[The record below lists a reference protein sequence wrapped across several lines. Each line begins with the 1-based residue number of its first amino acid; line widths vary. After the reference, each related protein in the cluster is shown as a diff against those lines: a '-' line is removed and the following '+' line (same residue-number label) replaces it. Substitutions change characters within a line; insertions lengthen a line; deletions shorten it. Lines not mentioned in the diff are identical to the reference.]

1 MGMQE
6 THKMPRRQP
15 NFLSD
20 EDEFYTGVGNRM
32 EARVDSKSR
41 GVAGELGFDG
51 NMKFMPDHETQ
62 YPSASAHEGIHKHVG
77 PPTKVRHHKPRGLAK
92 DLLNMAHKDLAHIK
106 HEYAA
111 PSLMATEFHEARA
124 LLKELD
130 EREKDDTSLVHIPH
144 SLAFIT
150 VEAFN
155 EESSEVAK
163 KQLTYVNHKRAENE
177 ASGKPRR
184 PRKDGNPP
192 TTGPITIDKI
202 SKMEMKSPV
211 NSGGGEYDI
220 KVARN
225 FLHKLIKKIPLL
237 YYNLIRYSTHAV
249 SGGTPSKTVHHTP
262 ARDEH
267 QTKFYNAYH
276 YNKKLLHK
284 AKHAAHSH
292 HGKDGG
298 DGKRKKRNRKPRE
311 PRPSRA

>member
-1 MGMQE
+1 MHD

-41 GVAGELGFDG
+41 GDIGELGALNTWKTAKGYEGVNFSTHD
-51 NMKFMPDHETQ
+51 PDPEYSKMLSSH
-62 YPSASAHEGIHKHVG
+62 PK
-77 PPTKVRHHKPRGLAK
+77 KHHKPRGLAK
-92 DLLNMAHKDLAHIK
+92 DLLNVAHKELAHIK
-106 HEYAA
+106 HEYAS

-130 EREKDDTSLVHIPH
+130 ERNKDDTSLVHIPS
-144 SLAFIT
+144 SLAHT
-150 VEAFN
+150 AVAGFN
-155 EESSEVAK
+155 AESGDVAEH
-163 KQLTYVNHKRAENE
+163 QLKYVNKIRAKNE

-184 PRKDGNPP
+184 PRKDGNEH

-249 SGGTPSKTVHHTP
+249 SGGVPSKTVHHTA

-284 AKHAAHSH
+284 AKHPARGH
-292 HGKDGG
+292 HGKGGG
-298 DGKRKKRNRKPRE
+298 DGNRKKRTRKPRE
-311 PRPSRA
+311 PRPSRG